1 MTVTLEAHSDGDTDS
16 AIVNHI
22 DNGSVRKTSV
32 NETPTVRG
40 LAANNNNKVY

>member
-22 DNGSVRKTSV
+22 DNNSVRKTSV
-32 NETPTVRG
+32 KNNTSYGRVPTG
-40 LAANNNNKVY
+40 SSGEL